1 MPWLLQCVA
10 LLTLASAVRWDAAWR
25 RIVPKVEQTWS
36 EASIMR
42 DFAPEAIGTVTLD
55 TLDAHVNSGG
65 FLSARR
71 GAPCADY
78 GWETQPFQMRS
89 GTAKALEQQGTL
101 ILNGVAESMPE
112 CARCAL
118 AALDAFEAP
127 CSLNCYA
134 TGPGTKVAAPP
145 HADAQGVLVL
155 QTCGTQRWRVWDA
168 RPFRASELNEALTA
182 GKGAPLKL
190 GAPFLDVLLEEGDA
204 LYAPAGWPHATSTLE
219 DGSVHLTL
227 GLDHAIFGLDRFS
240 LARALAARDSGARL
254 EVDDAVALPF
264 WAPINVGATLQ
275 YLERNDAAA
284 RDVAVAFAAHAYRI
298 VEAQARLYEACTED
312 ASPAAWRDRWRLWAD
327 ESCRYVMAHNQ
338 FIAGDIFELE
348 ELDPEMAAQN
358 DLFSQRE
365 LQKQGYSMS

>member
-1 MPWLLQCVA
+1 MPWLLQFVA
-10 LLTLASAVRWDAAWR
+10 LLTIAGAVRWDAAWR
-25 RIVPKVEQTWS
+25 RIVPKVEKTWS

-42 DFAPEAIGTVTLD
+42 NVAPEAIGSVTLE

-71 GAPCADY
+71 GAPCAKY
-78 GWETQPFQMRS
+78 GWETESFQMRS
-89 GTAKALEQQGTL
+89 GTTKALEGRGTL
-101 ILNGVAESMPE
+101 ILNGVAETIPE

-155 QTCGTQRWRVWDA
+155 QTCGSQRWRVWDG
-168 RPFRASELNEALTA
+168 RPFRASELNTKLTA
-182 GKGAPLKL
+182 GKGSALTL
-190 GAPFLDVLLEEGDA
+190 GEPYLDVLLKEGDA

-219 DGSVHLTL
+219 DQSVHLTL

-240 LARALAARDSGARL
+240 LARALAARGGSRL
-254 EVDDAVALPF
+254 EVDNEVALPF
-264 WAPINVGATLQ
+264 WCPMNVCATLQ
-275 YLERNDAAA
+275 YLERNDMVA

-298 VEAQARLYEACTED
+298 VEAQARL
-312 ASPAAWRDRWRLWAD
+312 
-327 ESCRYVMAHNQ
+327 
-338 FIAGDIFELE
+338 
-348 ELDPEMAAQN
+348 
-358 DLFSQRE
+358 
-365 LQKQGYSMS
+365 

>member
-1 MPWLLQCVA
+1 MRRLLA
-10 LLTLASAVRWDAAWR
+10 LLAAATAIQWDAAWR
-25 RIVPKVEQTWS
+25 RIVPKAEKTWS

-42 DFAPEAIGTVTLD
+42 DVAPEAIGSVTLE

-71 GAPCADY
+71 GAPYAEY

-89 GTAKALEQQGTL
+89 GTAKALENKGTL

-155 QTCGTQRWRVWDA
+155 QTCGSQRWRVWDG
-168 RPFRASELNEALTA
+168 RPFYASELNTKLTA
-182 GKGAPLKL
+182 GKGAPLTL
-190 GAPFLDVLLEEGDA
+190 EEPFLDVILKEGDA

-219 DGSVHLTL
+219 DTSVHLTL

-240 LARALAARDSGARL
+240 LARALAARDSGPRL
-254 EVDDAVALPF
+254 EVDNEVALPF
-264 WAPINVGATLQ
+264 WSPINVGATLQ
-275 YLERNDAAA
+275 YLERHDAVA

-298 VEAQARLYEACTED
+298 VEAQARLYEFED
-312 ASPAAWRDRWRLWAD
+312 ASPAAWRKRWCLWAD
-327 ESCRYVMAHNQ
+327 ESCRYVMAHNE
-338 FIAGDIFELE
+338 FIAGNDFELE
-348 ELDPEMAAQN
+348 DLDPEMADQN
-358 DLFSQRE
+358 DLFARRE

>member
-1 MPWLLQCVA
+1 MRWLLQFVA
-10 LLTLASAVRWDAAWR
+10 IAGAVQWDASWR
-25 RIVPKVEQTWS
+25 RIVPQVEKTWS
-36 EASIMR
+36 EASLMR
-42 DFAPEAIGTVTLD
+42 DVAPEAIGSVTLE
-55 TLDAHVNSGG
+55 TLDAHVKSGG

-71 GAPCADY
+71 GAPSTEC
-78 GWETQPFQMRS
+78 GWETESFPMRS

-127 CSLNCYA
+127 ASLNCYA
-134 TGPGTKVAAPP
+134 TGPHAAVAAPP
-145 HADAQGVLVL
+145 HSDAQGVLVL
-155 QTCGTQRWRVWDA
+155 QTCGSQRWRVWDG
-168 RPFRASELNEALTA
+168 RPFYASELNTKLTA
-182 GKGAPLKL
+182 GKGSALTL
-190 GAPFLDVLLEEGDA
+190 GEPHLDVVLKEGDA

-219 DGSVHLTL
+219 DRSVHLTL

-240 LARALAARDSGARL
+240 LARALAARDSGERL
-254 EVDDAVALPF
+254 EVDDSVALPF
-264 WAPINVGATLQ
+264 WSPINVGATLQ
-275 YLERNDAAA
+275 YLERHDAMA

-327 ESCRYVMAHNQ
+327 ESCRYVMAHNE
-338 FIAGDIFELE
+338 FIAGNDFELE
-348 ELDPEMAAQN
+348 DLDPDMAAQN

>member
-1 MPWLLQCVA
+1 MQWLLQVIA
-10 LLTLASAVRWDAAWR
+10 LLPIATAVRWDAAWR
-25 RIVPKVEQTWS
+25 RIVPRVEKTWS
-36 EASIMR
+36 EASLMR
-42 DFAPEAIGTVTLD
+42 DVAPEAIGSVTTA

-71 GAPCADY
+71 GLPSADS
-78 GWETQPFQMRS
+78 GWDTEPFQMRS
-89 GTAKALEQQGTL
+89 GTRKALEDRGTL

-112 CARCAL
+112 CAMCAL

-155 QTCGTQRWRVWDA
+155 QTCGTQRWRVWDG

-182 GKGAPLKL
+182 GKGAPLTL
-190 GAPFLDVLLEEGDA
+190 EEPFLDVILKEGDA

-219 DGSVHLTL
+219 DASVHLTL

-240 LARALAARDSGARL
+240 LARALAARGGSRL

-264 WAPINVGATLQ
+264 WAPMNVGATLQ
-275 YLERNDAAA
+275 YLKRSDAAA

-312 ASPAAWRDRWRLWAD
+312 ASPEAWRTRWRRWAD
-327 ESCRYVMAHNQ
+327 ESCAYVMAHNQ
-338 FIAGDIFELE
+338 FIAGDAFALE
-348 ELDPEMAAQN
+348 ELDPEMAEQN
-358 DLFSQRE
+358 DLFSRRE
-365 LQKQGYSMS
+365 LEQQGY

>member
-1 MPWLLQCVA
+1 MRWPLQFVA
-10 LLTLASAVRWDAAWR
+10 LLTITGAVRWDAAWR
-25 RIVPKVEQTWS
+25 RIVPKVEKTWS

-42 DFAPEAIGTVTLD
+42 DVAPEAIGSVTTE

-71 GAPCADY
+71 GLPRADL
-78 GWETQPFQMRS
+78 GWETEPFQMHQ
-89 GTAKALEQQGTL
+89 GTAAALNDHGTL

-127 CSLNCYA
+127 ASLNCYA
-134 TGPGTKVAAPP
+134 TGPLTEVAAPP

-155 QTCGTQRWRVWDA
+155 QTCGSQRWRVWDG
-168 RPFRASELNEALTA
+168 RPFRASELNTKLTA
-182 GKGAPLKL
+182 GKGASLNL
-190 GAPFLDVLLEEGDA
+190 GAPFLDVLLKEGDA

-219 DGSVHLTL
+219 DSSVHLTL

-240 LARALAARDSGARL
+240 LARALAARGGSRL

-275 YLERNDAAA
+275 YLGRNDIVA
-284 RDVAVAFAAHAYRI
+284 RDVAVAFAAHAYRL
-298 VEAQARLYEACTED
+298 VEAQARLYEFED
-312 ASPAAWRDRWRLWAD
+312 ASPEAWRHRWRRWAD
-327 ESCRYVMAHNQ
+327 ESCAYVMAHNQ

-348 ELDPEMAAQN
+348 DLDPEMAAQN

-365 LQKQGYSMS
+365 LSNQGYSMS

>member
-1 MPWLLQCVA
+1 MPWLLKFVA
-10 LLTLASAVRWDAAWR
+10 LLTITGAVRWDAAWR
-25 RIVPKVEQTWS
+25 RIVPKVEKTWS
-36 EASIMR
+36 EAAIMR
-42 DFAPEAIGTVTLD
+42 DVAPEAIGSVTTA

-71 GAPCADY
+71 GAPSAEY
-78 GWETQPFQMRS
+78 GWETEPFQMRS
-89 GTAKALEQQGTL
+89 GTTKALEDRGTL

-127 CSLNCYA
+127 VSINCYA
-134 TGPGTKVAAPP
+134 TGPRATVAAPP

-155 QTCGTQRWRVWDA
+155 QTCGSQRWRVWDA
-168 RPFRASELNEALTA
+168 RPFRASELNTKLTA
-182 GKGAPLKL
+182 GKGAPLTL
-190 GAPFLDVLLEEGDA
+190 GEPFLDVVLTEGDA

-240 LARALAARDSGARL
+240 LARALAARGGSRL
-254 EVDDAVALPF
+254 EVADAVALPF
-264 WAPINVGATLQ
+264 WAPMNVGATLQ
-275 YLERNDAAA
+275 YLGRNDDIV

-298 VEAQARLYEACTED
+298 VEAQARLYEFED
-312 ASPAAWRDRWRLWAD
+312 ASPEAWRLRWRLWAD

-358 DLFSQRE
+358 DLFAQRE
-365 LQKQGYSMS
+365 LSNQGYSV

>member
-1 MPWLLQCVA
+1 MQWLLLFVA
-10 LLTLASAVRWDAAWR
+10 LLTITNAVRWDAAWR

-36 EASIMR
+36 EASVMR
-42 DFAPEAIGTVTLD
+42 DVAPEAIGSVTTA
-55 TLDAHVNSGG
+55 TLDAHVKSGG

-71 GAPCADY
+71 GAPYADR
-78 GWETQPFQMRS
+78 GWETESFQMRS
-89 GTAKALEQQGTL
+89 GTSKALEDRGTL
-101 ILNGVAESMPE
+101 ILNGVAESIPE

-155 QTCGTQRWRVWDA
+155 QTCGTQRWRVWDG

-182 GKGAPLKL
+182 GKGAPLTL
-190 GAPFLDVLLEEGDA
+190 EEPFLDVILKEGDA

-219 DGSVHLTL
+219 DASVHLTL

-240 LARALAARDSGARL
+240 LARALAARGGSRL

-275 YLERNDAAA
+275 YLERHDAAA
-284 RDVAVAFAAHAYRI
+284 RDVAVAFAAHAYRL
-298 VEAQARLYEACTED
+298 VEAQARLYDFKD
-312 ASPAAWRDRWRLWAD
+312 ASPEAWRTRWRRWAD

-358 DLFSQRE
+358 DLFAQRE
-365 LQKQGYSMS
+365 LSNQGYSV

>member
-1 MPWLLQCVA
+1 MRWLLRFVA
-10 LLTLASAVRWDAAWR
+10 LLPITNAVQWDAAWR
-25 RIVPKVEQTWS
+25 RIVPKVEKTWS
-36 EASIMR
+36 EAAIMR
-42 DFAPEAIGTVTLD
+42 DVAPEAIGSVTCE
-55 TLDAHVNSGG
+55 TLDAHVRNGG

-78 GWETQPFQMRS
+78 GWESESFPMRR

-127 CSLNCYA
+127 ASLNCYA
-134 TGPGTKVAAPP
+134 TGPDTKVAAPP

-155 QTCGTQRWRVWDA
+155 QTCGSQRWRVWDG
-168 RPFRASELNEALTA
+168 RPFRASELNAKLTA
-182 GKGAPLKL
+182 GKGSALTL
-190 GAPFLDVLLEEGDA
+190 GEPHLDVVLKEGDA

-219 DGSVHLTL
+219 DNSVHLTL

-240 LARALAARDSGARL
+240 LARALAARGGSRL
-254 EVDDAVALPF
+254 EVDNEVALPF
-264 WAPINVGATLQ
+264 WCPMNVGATLQ
-275 YLERNDAAA
+275 YLERPDAVA

-298 VEAQARLYEACTED
+298 VEAQARLYEFED

-327 ESCRYVMAHNQ
+327 ESCRYVMAHNE
-338 FIAGDIFELE
+338 FIAGNDFELE
-348 ELDPEMAAQN
+348 DLDPDMAAQN

>member
-1 MPWLLQCVA
+1 MQWLLRFVA
-10 LLTLASAVRWDAAWR
+10 LLTIATSIQWDAAWR
-25 RIVPKVEQTWS
+25 RIVPKVETTWS
-36 EASIMR
+36 EAAILR
-42 DFAPEAIGTVTLD
+42 NVAPEAIGSVTLE

-71 GAPCADY
+71 GAPSALN
-78 GWETQPFQMRS
+78 GWETESFQMRS
-89 GTAKALEQQGTL
+89 GTTKALEDHGTL

-127 CSLNCYA
+127 CSINCYA
-134 TGPGTKVAAPP
+134 TGPNAAVAAPP

-155 QTCGTQRWRVWDA
+155 QTCGSQRWRVWDA
-168 RPFRASELNEALTA
+168 RPFRASELNSALTA
-182 GKGAPLKL
+182 GKGAPLEL
-190 GAPFLDVLLEEGDA
+190 GEPHLDVVLTEGDA

-219 DGSVHLTL
+219 DASVHLTL

-240 LARALAARDSGARL
+240 LARALAARGGSRL
-254 EVDDAVALPF
+254 EVDNEVALPF

-275 YLERNDAAA
+275 YLERHDAVA

-298 VEAQARLYEACTED
+298 VEAQARLYEFED
-312 ASPAAWRDRWRLWAD
+312 ASPEAWRQRWRLWAD

-338 FIAGDIFELE
+338 FIAGDVFELE

>member
-1 MPWLLQCVA
+1 MPWLLQVVA
-10 LLTLASAVRWDAAWR
+10 LLTIATGIQWDAAWR

-42 DFAPEAIGTVTLD
+42 DVAPEAIGSVTTA

-71 GAPCADY
+71 GAPSAEY
-78 GWETQPFQMRS
+78 GWETESFQMRS
-89 GTAKALEQQGTL
+89 GTTKALEDRGTL

-145 HADAQGVLVL
+145 HADAQGVLVV
-155 QTCGTQRWRVWDA
+155 QTCGSQRWRVWDG
-168 RPFRASELNEALTA
+168 RPFYASELNRKLTA
-182 GKGAPLKL
+182 GKGSALTL
-190 GAPFLDVLLEEGDA
+190 GEPYLDVVLQEGDA
-204 LYAPAGWPHATSTLE
+204 LYAPAGWPHATSTEE
-219 DGSVHLTL
+219 DASVHLTL

-240 LARALAARDSGARL
+240 LARALASRGSERL

-264 WAPINVGATLQ
+264 WSPINVGATLQ
-275 YLERNDAAA
+275 YLERHDAVA

-298 VEAQARLYEACTED
+298 VEAQARLYEFED

-327 ESCRYVMAHNQ
+327 ESCRYVMAHNE

-348 ELDPEMAAQN
+348 DLDPELAAQN
-358 DLFSQRE
+358 DLFAQRE
-365 LQKQGYSMS
+365 LSNQGYSMS